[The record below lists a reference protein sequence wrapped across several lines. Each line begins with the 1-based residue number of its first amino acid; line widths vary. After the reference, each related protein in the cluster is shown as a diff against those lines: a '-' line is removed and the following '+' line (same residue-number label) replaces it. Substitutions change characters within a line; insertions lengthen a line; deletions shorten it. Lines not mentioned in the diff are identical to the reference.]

1 MRISSSIKGKKGI
14 HLVLFFAIIFGYLQ
28 TINITVAQQQEQEG
42 YSEYSGL
49 VIDSKTKKPLEF
61 ASIVVNNTNISTI
74 SNLDGKFILKV
85 PDSDLNKSVTISY
98 LGYYNKVMKLNEF
111 SSGILEVKMVE
122 SFESLPNV
130 RLVSGDPIFILKK
143 VMNNRARNYADQP
156 LIMNAFYRESIKKR
170 RKYASLSEAVVEIY
184 KQPFHSISKD
194 QVKLFK
200 SRKSTDYN
208 KIDTLVIKLQ
218 GGPYNNINMDMI
230 KNKDLL
236 FSEDFFDLY
245 NFKLE
250 KTINMDNK
258 PVFVI
263 DFVQKSSVVEP
274 LFKGKLYI
282 DVNSYALSKAVFSLN
297 LENLKKASKYF
308 VKKKPAKADVIPVH
322 TKYIV
327 DYVNNN
333 GKWYYNYGRIELS
346 FKIKW
351 DKKLFNSLYHL
362 IIEMAITDWKVNAD
376 HKNLKNKERL
386 KQNVIINDR
395 ASGFSDPEF
404 WGDYNVIEPDKSIEN
419 AIRKIKKQL
428 DKK

>member
-1 MRISSSIKGKKGI
+1 MRISSGINNKKSIQFI
-14 HLVLFFAIIFGYLQ
+14 LLFVIIFGYFQ
-28 TINITVAQQQEQEG
+28 TINITIAQQQE
-42 YSEYSGL
+42 YSEYSGM
-49 VIDSKTKKPLEF
+49 VMDSKTKQPLEF
-61 ASIVVNNTNISTI
+61 ASIIVSGTNISTI
-74 SNLDGKFILKV
+74 SNLDGKFLLKV
-85 PDSDLNKSVTISY
+85 PTKVLNKSVTISY
-98 LGYYNKVMKLNEF
+98 LGYKNKVIKLQNF
-111 SSGILEVKMVE
+111 SKGMEIKMME
-122 SFESLPNV
+122 SYENLPNV
-130 RLVSGDPIFILKK
+130 SIVSGDPRYILKR
-143 VMNNRARNYADQP
+143 VMKNRDKNYPSQP

-184 KQPFHSISKD
+184 KQPYQVLAKD
-194 QVKLFK
+194 QIKLFK
-200 SRKSTDYN
+200 SRKSTDYR

-218 GGPYNNINMDMI
+218 GGPYNNINMDLI

-245 NFKLE
+245 DFTLD
-250 KTINMDNK
+250 KTINLNNK

-263 DFVQKSSVVEP
+263 NFVQRSSIVEP

-282 DVNSYALSKAVFSLN
+282 DVSSYALTKAVFSLN

-327 DYVNNN
+327 DYVNNS

-351 DKKLFNSLYHL
+351 DKKVFNSLYHM
-362 IIEMAITDWKVNAD
+362 IIEMAITDWKINID
-376 HKNLKNKERL
+376 HKSLRNKEKL
-386 KQNVIINDR
+386 KHNVIINDR
-395 ASGFSDPEF
+395 ASGFSDSEF